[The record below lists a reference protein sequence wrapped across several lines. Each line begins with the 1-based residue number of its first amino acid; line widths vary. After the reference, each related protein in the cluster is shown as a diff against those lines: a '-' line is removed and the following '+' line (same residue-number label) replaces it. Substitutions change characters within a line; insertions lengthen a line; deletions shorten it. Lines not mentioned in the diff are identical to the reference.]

1 MSMCPNRFCLVLASV
16 LCAAGA
22 QAHEGHQHAPPEI
35 TMPLAPANGDYS
47 VSGHGDLFEA
57 TLRHGAFNPGETV
70 EMTLFLA
77 EWATNA
83 PVADAEVVLE
93 VTGPELKTK
102 LTPTA
107 LEAPGQYRVV
117 VSLPAAGPYAVLVEV
132 NRGAD
137 FDLVPVDGLRAPEP
151 DLEAAGHD
159 PEDHG
164 LHLHTEEAAGIAIAA
179 LVSLFCAYFLGHR
192 QGRRNARENLS

>member
-1 MSMCPNRFCLVLASV
+1 MTMCPNRFCLVLASV
-16 LCAAGA
+16 LYAAGA

-35 TMPLAPANGDYS
+35 AMPIAPAGGGYS
-47 VSGHGDLFEA
+47 VSGHGETFEA
-57 TLRHGAFNPGETV
+57 TLHHGAFNPGDTV

-77 EWATNA
+77 EWSTNA
-83 PVADAEVVLE
+83 PVADAEVALE
-93 VTGPELKTK
+93 VTGPDLKAK

-107 LEAPGQYRVV
+107 LDAPGQYRFEIR
-117 VSLPAAGPYAVLVEV
+117 LPAAGPYAVLVEV

-137 FDLVPVDGLRAPEP
+137 FDLVPVDGLRAPEADP
-151 DLEAAGHD
+151 EAALHD

-179 LVSLFCAYFLGHR
+179 VVLLFCAYFLGHW